1 MLGLIISGR
10 FIHMWQQDGVLL
22 DLKYTKRGVLYVS
35 TILIQV
41 KKIVPQVEIIQ
52 CVSCFLPLVSI
63 ECHTSSGSGEAE
75 VSVSNIKSPNFTFV
89 LSEDEF
95 TRISKNVFFDC
106 ELRQKLRR
114 LTLFIYIDEL

>member
-1 MLGLIISGR
+1 M
-10 FIHMWQQDGVLL
+10 LL

-35 TILIQV
+35 TIKIQV
-41 KKIVPQVEIIQ
+41 KKIVPQVEIIR

-63 ECHTSSGSGEAE
+63 ECQTSSGSEEAE

-114 LTLFIYIDEL
+114 LTLFINIDEL

>member
-1 MLGLIISGR
+1 M
-10 FIHMWQQDGVLL
+10 LL
-22 DLKYTKRGVLYVS
+22 DLKYRQRGVLYVS

-52 CVSCFLPLVSI
+52 CVSCSLPLVSI

-114 LTLFIYIDEL
+114 LTLFINIDEL